1 MNAIRGTTQPE
12 SRIENSARTRV
23 SWGADLVTIV
33 LGLWLIGGVFAD
45 GFAHNNLRD
54 TLDSFFS
61 PWHAILYS
69 GFTATALWISWLVAG
84 QARAGLRGLNAL
96 PIGYEW
102 GALGVIVFGLGGVG
116 DLIWHNLF
124 GIEVGTSALLS
135 PTHLMLLAG
144 GVMILTS
151 PVRSAWNS
159 SMSAK
164 PKFLEFLPALLGSFA
179 AFSFITFMHMYNWG
193 LTSLPTSKT
202 FMDRISYGSDHFIEY
217 LHRESAGGILFSNVI
232 LLGVALLLLRRWQTP
247 FGTFTIIYG
256 VNTTIMSYM
265 LGGST
270 SGNLAPVIAG
280 FGAGI
285 ITDILVQVLQ
295 PNPTRVFEWRLFA
308 ALVPLVTWSL
318 HFITVQ
324 FLSDGGIGL
333 NREFW
338 TGIIVMSAFSGL
350 VLSVLAIPGKT
361 PEPSVKLEP

>member
-1 MNAIRGTTQPE
+1 
-12 SRIENSARTRV
+12 
-23 SWGADLVTIV
+23 
-33 LGLWLIGGVFAD
+33 
-45 GFAHNNLRD
+45 
-54 TLDSFFS
+54 
-61 PWHAILYS
+61 
-69 GFTATALWISWLVAG
+69 
-84 QARAGLRGLNAL
+84 
-96 PIGYEW
+96 
-102 GALGVIVFGLGGVG
+102 
-116 DLIWHNLF
+116 
-124 GIEVGTSALLS
+124 LL
-135 PTHLMLLAG
+135 LLAG

-159 SMSAK
+159 SMSAR
-164 PKFLEFLPALLGSFA
+164 PKFLEFLPALLGTFA
-179 AFSFITFMHMYNWG
+179 AFSFVTFMHMYNWG
-193 LTSLPTSKT
+193 LTSLPTSKS

-232 LLGVALLLLRRWQTP
+232 LVGVALLLLRRWQTP

-308 ALVPLVTWSL
+308 ALVPLVAWSL
-318 HFITVQ
+318 HFMTVN

-338 TGIIVMSAFSGL
+338 TGIIVMSTFSGL
-350 VLSVLAIPGKT
+350 VLSVLTVPGNPAPAT
-361 PEPSVKLEP
+361 PNS

>member
-12 SRIENSARTRV
+12 SRIENNTRTRV

-45 GFAHNNLRD
+45 GFAHNNLRN

-69 GFTATALWISWLVAG
+69 GFTATALWIAWLVSG
-84 QARAGLRGLNAL
+84 QARAGLRGLNTL

-102 GALGVIVFGLGGVG
+102 GALGVIVFGVGGVG
-116 DLIWHNLF
+116 DLIWHSLF
-124 GIEVGTSALLS
+124 GIEVGSSALLS

-164 PKFLEFLPALLGSFA
+164 PGFLEFLPALLGAFA

-193 LTSLPTSKT
+193 LTSLPTSKS

-232 LLGVALLLLRRWQTP
+232 LIGVALLLLRRWQTP

-256 VNTTIMSYM
+256 VNTTIMSVM

-270 SGNLAPVIAG
+270 SGFVAPVIAG
-280 FGAGI
+280 FGTGI
-285 ITDILVQVLQ
+285 IADILVQVLK
-295 PNPTRVFEWRLFA
+295 PNPTRVLEWRLFA
-308 ALVPLVTWSL
+308 AIVPLVTWSL
-318 HFITVQ
+318 HFVTVQ

-338 TGIIVMSAFSGL
+338 TGIIVMSAFCGL
-350 VLSVLAIPGKT
+350 VLSVLAVPGNSAT
-361 PEPSVKLEP
+361 TATET